1 MFVIAHKRLFWW
13 PVTVSIPHAEKAGVF
28 EEHTFDMQFE
38 ALSLERGREID
49 AERNKLPADERGART
64 FDFLF
69 EIARGWRDVIDADGL
84 DVPFTREALE
94 AQLNIAWFRTGVLA
108 AYEQAMTGQQARL
121 GN

>member
-1 MFVIAHKRLFWW
+1 MFVIAPKRLFWW
-13 PVTVSIPHAEKAGVF
+13 PVTVGIPHPDTAGVI
-28 EEHTFDMQFE
+28 EEHTFEMQFE

-49 AERNKLPADERGART
+49 AERNRLSADERDARS

-69 EIARGWRDVIDADGL
+69 EIAKGWRDIVDADGN
-84 DVPFTREALE
+84 DVPFSREALE

-108 AYEQAMTGQQARL
+108 AYERAMTGQQARL